1 MSMTI
6 YTPVQVSAPPKAT
19 VKAIA
24 PVMAAVFIAF
34 LVIGM
39 ALPVLP
45 LHVHNGLGLSTFVVG
60 LVAGSQFAASLFSR
74 VWAGQYA
81 DSRGAKRA
89 VLAGLF
95 VAAASG
101 LLYLFSLRYA
111 HTPQISVAIL
121 LLGRALLGAAE
132 SFIITGAVSWGL
144 RLAGLDSAGRVIA
157 WMGMAMFAAF
167 AVGAPAGT
175 ALYAFGGFAAVAVAT
190 ALVPLLTVALIIP
203 LAPVPTEGGVRP
215 PLLSVMGA
223 VWLPGVGSAFSS
235 IGFGAIIA
243 FGSLLSAERGWSPV
257 WLIFSAFAV
266 SLVVARA
273 VFGHLPDRLGG
284 APVALVCAI
293 IEAAGLA
300 LIWLAPGEIFAAA
313 GAALAGFGYALVYP
327 GLGVEAVRRA
337 PPQSRGLAMGAY
349 TAFLD
354 LALGL
359 GSPALGLIAKGAGL
373 NAVFFVS
380 AMIVLAAA
388 PVAFLLLNVG
398 RSNRPGCERNRLTA
412 ALTGTC

>member
-1 MSMTI
+1 MAI
-6 YTPVQVSAPPKAT
+6 QTPIETSEPPKAT

-24 PVMAAVFIAF
+24 PVMVPVFIAF

-45 LHVHNGLGLSTFVVG
+45 LHIHNGLGLSTFVVG

-89 VLAGLF
+89 VITGLF

-111 HTPQISVAIL
+111 QAPQTSVAIL

-144 RLAGLDSAGRVIA
+144 RLAGLESAGRVIA

-167 AVGAPAGT
+167 AAGAPIGT
-175 ALYAFGGFAAVAVAT
+175 FLYGLGGFAAVAVAT
-190 ALVPLLTVALIIP
+190 ALVPLLTVVIIAP
-203 LAPVPTEGGVRP
+203 LASVPAEGGVWP
-215 PLLSVMGA
+215 ALLSVVGA

-243 FGSLLSAERGWSPV
+243 FGSLLAAERGWSPI

-266 SLVVARA
+266 SLVAARA
-273 VFGHLPDRLGG
+273 VFGHMPDKLGG
-284 APVALVCAI
+284 ARVALVCAMV
-293 IEAAGLA
+293 EAAGLVV
-300 LIWLAPGEIFAAA
+300 LWLAPGEVIAAA

-388 PVAFLLLNVG
+388 PVAFLLLTG
-398 RSNRPGCERNRLTA
+398 RSDRSRLQDCDRDHLTA